1 MTILIPK
8 VRETIIINPERL
20 SILDEPF
27 LTFGYNQKMQDPK
40 DGLFLFGPINDFKKP
55 TQMRIGLVGTEEG
68 ILRYKRWIRQIVGY
82 IPASDSNPKHH
93 KAFPGFQ
100 STFGA
105 VWPLDP
111 ICELKVSSE
120 DIYASLRLKDRHQ
133 AIFKTVG
140 LFENVIRTYFREEDA
155 LINLWFVVIPEDV
168 HKLGRPKSI
177 VPKDE
182 SLSSSSHMT
191 PRIGRKLLTQPSLF
205 EEDNASAQIYRYELN
220 FHHQLKARLLDIG
233 AVIQIVRETS
243 LTPED
248 FTVHGRPLRRLQDPA
263 SIAWNLCTTAYF
275 KAGGRPWKLADV
287 REGVCYIGL
296 VFKIDSTNPVGGN
309 ACCGAQMFLDSG
321 DGLVFKGAVGPWYSS
336 TNKEFHIP
344 YEKAKELITM
354 VVETYVREHK
364 SPPKELFIHGK
375 TRFNDEEWKG
385 FRDAVTQETNLVGVR
400 IKDATDLKLYSPANM
415 PVLRGTAYNINS
427 SRGYLWTKGF
437 IPQLKTYPGREI
449 PNPLDIQI
457 IRGEANLS
465 LVMQDIL
472 GLTKVNFN
480 ACIFADGYPVTL
492 RFANAVGEILTA
504 APISSDLPPLPFR
517 HYI

>member
-1 MTILIPK
+1 
-8 VRETIIINPERL
+8 
-20 SILDEPF
+20 
-27 LTFGYNQKMQDPK
+27 
-40 DGLFLFGPINDFKKP
+40 
-55 TQMRIGLVGTEEG
+55 
-68 ILRYKRWIRQIVGY
+68 
-82 IPASDSNPKHH
+82 
-93 KAFPGFQ
+93 
-100 STFGA
+100 
-105 VWPLDP
+105 
-111 ICELKVSSE
+111 
-120 DIYASLRLKDRHQ
+120 
-133 AIFKTVG
+133 
-140 LFENVIRTYFREEDA
+140 
-155 LINLWFVVIPEDV
+155 
-168 HKLGRPKSI
+168 
-177 VPKDE
+177 
-182 SLSSSSHMT
+182 MT
-191 PRIGRKLLTQPSLF
+191 PRVGRKLLTQPSLF
-205 EEDNASAQIYRYELN
+205 TEDNASAQIYRYELN

-248 FTVHGRPLRRLQDPA
+248 FTLRGRPLRRVQDPA

-344 YEKAKELITM
+344 YERAKELITM
-354 VVETYVREHK
+354 VVDTYVREHN

-385 FRDAVTQETNLVGVR
+385 FSDAVSQETNLVGVR
-400 IKDATDLKLYSPANM
+400 IKDATDLKLYSPGNM
-415 PVLRGTAYNINS
+415 PVLRGTAYNLNS

-449 PNPLDIQI
+449 PNPLDIQVV
-457 IRGEANLS
+457 RGEANLL
-465 LVMQDIL
+465 LVMKDIL

-504 APISSDLPPLPFR
+504 APVSGDLPPLPFR